1 MKKLDLYIIR
11 KFLGTFFFS
20 LVLILCI
27 VVVFDLSEKLEK
39 FFPLCRRHCPAGWC
53 IALICN
59 PLVKFLENE
68 APVKAIVF
76 DYYKNFI
83 PYFANVFSSLFTFI
97 SVIFFTSKMAYDSE
111 IIAIL
116 STGISFRRF
125 LFPYL
130 MSATVIA
137 ILSFLLGA
145 FIIPN
150 ANEKR
155 IEFEKQYMGKRYA
168 NKEQNIH
175 RQIAPGTYIYMS
187 SYSVASNVGY
197 DFSIENF
204 RGDTLVNKLT
214 SSRITWDKENKKWV
228 IHNWKLREIEG
239 DKETYTTGQKLDTVM
254 AFQPSEFS
262 ENPKKIRE
270 QLTFPELDRY
280 IDRMK
285 MRGSSN
291 VIEFQIEKYKMI
303 ANAFA
308 TFILTFIGVSISSRK
323 IRGGMGLHL
332 GIGLLISFSY
342 ILFMQFSTVF
352 ATNGNM
358 NPLLAVWLPNIL
370 FAIIGVFVYRTAPK

>member
-1 MKKLDLYIIR
+1 MNKEGGVTEFQILYNLINFITLRKKLDLYIMR

-20 LVLILCI
+20 LILILCI
-27 VVVFDLSEKLEK
+27 VVIFDLSEKLEK
-39 FFPLCRRHCPAGWC
+39 F
-53 IALICN
+53 
-59 PLVKFLENE
+59 LEKE
-68 APVKAIVF
+68 APVSAIVF

-83 PYFANVFSSLFTFI
+83 PYFANLFSSLFTFI

-125 LFPYL
+125 LVPYL
-130 MSATVIA
+130 ISAAVIA
-137 ILSFLLGA
+137 GLSFLLGA

-155 IEFEKQYMGKRYA
+155 IEFEKQYVNKRYA
-168 NKEQNIH
+168 NTEQNIH

-187 SYSVASNVGY
+187 SYSVTSNIGY

-204 RGDTLVNKLT
+204 KGDTLVNKLT
-214 SSRITWDKENKKWV
+214 SARIAWDRDSSRWV
-228 IHNWKLREIEG
+228 IHNWKLREIDG
-239 DKETYTTGQKLDTVM
+239 DYEKYTTGARIDTVLPF
-254 AFQPSEFS
+254 APSEFS
-262 ENPKKIRE
+262 ENPKKIKE
-270 QLTFPELDRY
+270 QLTFPELEEY

-285 MRGSSN
+285 LRGSSN
-291 VIEFQIEKYKMI
+291 IVEFQIEKYKMI

-308 TFILTFIGVSISSRK
+308 TFILTLIGVSISSRK

-370 FAIIGVFVYRTAPK
+370 FTVVGAFVYRMAPK

>member
-1 MKKLDLYIIR
+1 
-11 KFLGTFFFS
+11 
-20 LVLILCI
+20 
-27 VVVFDLSEKLEK
+27 
-39 FFPLCRRHCPAGWC
+39 
-53 IALICN
+53 
-59 PLVKFLENE
+59 
-68 APVKAIVF
+68 
-76 DYYKNFI
+76 
-83 PYFANVFSSLFTFI
+83 
-97 SVIFFTSKMAYDSE
+97 
-111 IIAIL
+111 
-116 STGISFRRF
+116 
-125 LFPYL
+125 

-204 RGDTLVNKLT
+204 RGDTLINKLT

-254 AFQPSEFS
+254 A
-262 ENPKKIRE
+262 
-270 QLTFPELDRY
+270 FPELDRY

>member
-1 MKKLDLYIIR
+1 MKKLDIYIIR

-27 VVVFDLSEKLEK
+27 VVVFDLSEKLER
-39 FFPLCRRHCPAGWC
+39 F
-53 IALICN
+53 I
-59 PLVKFLENE
+59 ENE
-68 APVKAIVF
+68 APVSAIVF
-76 DYYKNFI
+76 DYYQNFI

-125 LFPYL
+125 IVPYL
-130 MSATVIA
+130 ISAGIIA

-150 ANEKR
+150 ANQKR
-155 IEFEKQYMGKRYA
+155 IEFEAQYMGKKYA

-187 SYSVASNVGY
+187 SYSVMSNVGY

-204 RGDTLVNKLT
+204 NGDTLVNKLT
-214 SSRITWDKENKKWV
+214 SARIVWDKEAGKWV
-228 IHNWKLREIEG
+228 IYNWKLREIDG
-239 DKETYTTGQKLDTVM
+239 DRETYMTGQRLDTLL

-262 ENPKKIRE
+262 ENPKKIKE
-270 QLTFPELDRY
+270 QLTLPELREY
-280 IDRMK
+280 ENRMR

-291 VIEFQIEKYKMI
+291 VIEFQIERYKMT

-308 TFILTFIGVSISSRK
+308 TFILTLIGVSISSRK

-332 GIGLLISFSY
+332 GLGLLMSFSY

-370 FAIIGVFVYRTAPK
+370 FAVVAVFTYRTAPK

>member
-20 LVLILCI
+20 LILILCI
-27 VVVFDLSEKLEK
+27 VVIFDLSEKLER
-39 FFPLCRRHCPAGWC
+39 F
-53 IALICN
+53 I
-59 PLVKFLENE
+59 ENE
-68 APVKAIVF
+68 APVKAIIF
-76 DYYKNFI
+76 DYYQNFI

-111 IIAIL
+111 II
-116 STGISFRRF
+116 
-125 LFPYL
+125 
-130 MSATVIA
+130 
-137 ILSFLLGA
+137 
-145 FIIPN
+145 PN

-155 IEFEKQYMGKRYA
+155 IEFEKHYMGKRYS
-168 NKEQNIH
+168 NTEQNIH

-187 SYSVASNVGY
+187 SYSVVSNIGY
-197 DFSIENF
+197 DFAIENF
-204 RGDTLVNKLT
+204 RGDTLEKKLT
-214 SSRITWDKENKKWV
+214 SSRIVWDKEHRRWV
-228 IHNWKLREIEG
+228 IYNWKLREIDGEQ
-239 DKETYTTGQKLDTVM
+239 ENYQTGNRLDTIM
-254 AFQPSEFS
+254 PFQPSEFA
-262 ENPKKIRE
+262 ENPKKIKE
-270 QLTFPELDRY
+270 QLTLPELKEY

-291 VIEFQIEKYKMI
+291 VIEFQIEKYKMT

-308 TFILTFIGVSISSRK
+308 TFILTLIGVSISSRK

>member
-27 VVVFDLSEKLEK
+27 VVVFDLSEKLE
-39 FFPLCRRHCPAGWC
+39 
-53 IALICN
+53 
-59 PLVKFLENE
+59 KFLENE

-187 SYSVASNVGY
+187 SYSVA
-197 DFSIENF
+197 
-204 RGDTLVNKLT
+204 

>member
-20 LVLILCI
+20 LILILCI
-27 VVVFDLSEKLEK
+27 VVIFDLSEKLER
-39 FFPLCRRHCPAGWC
+39 F
-53 IALICN
+53 I
-59 PLVKFLENE
+59 ENE
-68 APVKAIVF
+68 APVKAIIF
-76 DYYKNFI
+76 DYYQNFI

-116 STGISFRRF
+116 STGISFRR
-125 LFPYL
+125 LVLPYL
-130 MSATVIA
+130 ISAGVIA
-137 ILSFLLGA
+137 GLSFLLGA

-155 IEFEKQYMGKRYA
+155 IEFEKHYMGKRYS
-168 NKEQNIH
+168 NTEQNIH

-187 SYSVASNVGY
+187 SYSVVSNIGY
-197 DFSIENF
+197 DFAIENF
-204 RGDTLVNKLT
+204 RGDTLEKKLT
-214 SSRITWDKENKKWV
+214 SSRIVWDKEHRRWV
-228 IHNWKLREIEG
+228 IYNWKLREIDGEQ
-239 DKETYTTGQKLDTVM
+239 ENYQTGNRLDTIM
-254 AFQPSEFS
+254 PFQPSEFA
-262 ENPKKIRE
+262 ENPKKIKE
-270 QLTFPELDRY
+270 QLTLPELKEY

-291 VIEFQIEKYKMI
+291 VIEFQIEKYKMT

-308 TFILTFIGVSISSRK
+308 TFILTLIGVSISSRK

>member
-1 MKKLDLYIIR
+1 MR

-27 VVVFDLSEKLEK
+27 VVIFDLSEKLEK
-39 FFPLCRRHCPAGWC
+39 F
-53 IALICN
+53 
-59 PLVKFLENE
+59 LEKD
-68 APVKAIVF
+68 APVSAIVF

-83 PYFANVFSSLFTFI
+83 PYFANLFSSLFTFI

-116 STGISFRRF
+116 STGISFRR
-125 LFPYL
+125 LLVPYL
-130 MSATVIA
+130 ISAAIIA
-137 ILSFLLGA
+137 GLSFLLGA

-150 ANEKR
+150 ANEER
-155 IEFEKQYMGKRYA
+155 IEFEKRYVSKKYA
-168 NKEQNIH
+168 NTEQNIH

-204 RGDTLVNKLT
+204 KGDTLIDKLT
-214 SSRITWDKENKKWV
+214 SSRIAWDKDSSRWV
-228 IHNWKLREIEG
+228 IHNWKLREIDG
-239 DKETYTTGQKLDTVM
+239 DNEKYTTGSRIDTLLPF
-254 AFQPSEFS
+254 APSEFS

-270 QLTFPELDRY
+270 QLTYPELGEY
-280 IDRMK
+280 IARMRL
-285 MRGSSN
+285 RGSSN
-291 VIEFQIEKYKMI
+291 IVEFQIEKYKMLS
-303 ANAFA
+303 NAFA
-308 TFILTFIGVSISSRK
+308 TFILTLIGVSISSRK

-332 GIGLLISFSY
+332 GLGIGLSFSY

-370 FAIIGVFVYRTAPK
+370 FAVVGVFVYRMAPK

>member
-1 MKKLDLYIIR
+1 
-11 KFLGTFFFS
+11 
-20 LVLILCI
+20 
-27 VVVFDLSEKLEK
+27 
-39 FFPLCRRHCPAGWC
+39 
-53 IALICN
+53 
-59 PLVKFLENE
+59 
-68 APVKAIVF
+68 
-76 DYYKNFI
+76 
-83 PYFANVFSSLFTFI
+83 
-97 SVIFFTSKMAYDSE
+97 
-111 IIAIL
+111 
-116 STGISFRRF
+116 
-125 LFPYL
+125 
-130 MSATVIA
+130 
-137 ILSFLLGA
+137 
-145 FIIPN
+145 
-150 ANEKR
+150 
-155 IEFEKQYMGKRYA
+155 MGKRYA